1 MNPLHVAVVTETY
14 PPEVNGV
21 AATVWRVVEGLVA
34 AGHRVQLVRPRQG
47 EADVPAAGP
56 GLTEWL
62 APGAPIPRYPG
73 LRMGLPC
80 GRALRACWRQARPDV
95 VHLVT
100 EGPLGLSALR
110 AARALGLPVV
120 SDFRTNFH
128 AYSAHYR
135 LGWLR
140 RPLLAY
146 LRAFHNR
153 TAATLVP
160 TEALRRELAA
170 AGFERLRVVARGVD
184 AQRFAPAHRSAALR
198 AQWGADARTMVAL
211 YVGRLAPEKNLATV
225 FAAWD
230 AMREDEPRLR
240 LVLVGDG
247 PERERLQRERPDA
260 LFCGLQRGAAL
271 AAHYASADVFLF
283 ASLTETF
290 GNVVPEALASGL
302 ALLAH
307 DHAAAAELVRHGENG
322 LLAPAGDRETFCA
335 LARRLAG
342 DWPQVRALGHQARQ
356 TALGLDWGRIVQGV
370 AQAYA
375 DAPGVARSAAAER
388 QHHGHEVVG
397 L

>member
-184 AQRFAPAHRSAALR
+184 AQRFAPTHRSAALR

-260 LFCGLQRGAAL
+260 VFCGLQRGAAL
-271 AAHYASADVFLF
+271 A
-283 ASLTETF
+283 
-290 GNVVPEALASGL
+290 SGL
-302 ALLAH
+302 ALLSYS
-307 DHAAAAELVRHGENG
+307 HAAAAELVRHGENG

-370 AQAYA
+370 EQAYA